1 MKSNTQKNRK
11 QPYRN
16 QSVSMINT
24 KQILKIGD
32 TVSLQINAIGSKG
45 IGISEQFQGITFF
58 IPNVQLG
65 QQVKVKILK
74 LSSEHFKHAIAEP
87 IEIIQSK
94 SYEVPVSIGETL
106 TLKITSSGPKGIGI
120 AELPTNYKIF
130 IPQAHHLESSPI
142 QVKITRIKK
151 NYAFAKIIQDDIF
164 SIAPDD
170 LFIKS
175 SSKERLETGFS
186 NSIEKG
192 MKFNITLP
200 FQSILYRKYLVA
212 KTNNFIWFIKL
223 ALGVKAGDLVKVK
236 VTGVFS
242 NFATLKVVKIAPLS
256 KFSKKLKTKNV
267 LLKMLKNGLHLGEK
281 ALKCH
286 ARMRNFLW
294 LRKKGLNKNRPFL
307 KKNRH
312 IINLLK
318 TNKCLQTAVKKL
330 SKFVLKG
337 KSFLFVG
344 TKKPASGLIARA
356 ALLTKTAFFVNTRW
370 LGGMLTN
377 WKTILKSIV
386 QIQPI
391 LVQKQTV
398 IKNLLK
404 KRQRIKKYLYK
415 KLYLLKNRSLQLI
428 NKGKQLI
435 TKIKNKKEQ
444 FLENTYIL
452 INARST
458 FLQKTQTLLEKYKEL
473 IGNKMNISSKFKILK
488 ENLKKLIL
496 KKQMLINVLINNK
509 KKLKELQLMLIII
522 SEFLQLKNL
531 KKQQGKKVFSI
542 SYKNFVNI
550 SSQKLNSSWIIPN
563 PPTVVLNK
571 IINILKKKYE
581 NVIQGNN
588 STNFESLTFQQN
600 NQIKSEKEKVFVFS
614 KLLTK
619 FMYSLSFI
627 KLHMKTLNFQLENNQ
642 HQLSN
647 LDKQITSTQK
657 NFLNLKNIL
666 NKLNKQ
672 INLIKTKLNSKK
684 HFITILKRELKK
696 KEYEQTLLRFLPKFR
711 SLSVPLN
718 QMLNIV
724 QILMKRFVDPKM
736 LYPMEKIY
744 DEKLKYQ
751 PKKIST
757 IKKKK
762 WQRLEK
768 YFGGIANMAKI
779 NTKKMSNNV
788 AIIIGQQE
796 EINAIHECSKL
807 GIKIFNVVDTNCN
820 PRLADHVIP
829 ANDDSRKSIKYILN
843 KMLKYIRL
851 AQEIRKKVI
860 NHKNRIIEKQNN
872 N

>member
-1 MKSNTQKNRK
+1 MRQGTVKLNS
-11 QPYRN
+11 
-16 QSVSMINT
+16 INSEF
-24 KQILKIGD
+24 KENLD
-32 TVSLQINAIGSKG
+32 TL
-45 IGISEQFQGITFF
+45 FF
-58 IPNVQLG
+58 
-65 QQVKVKILK
+65 
-74 LSSEHFKHAIAEP
+74 
-87 IEIIQSK
+87 
-94 SYEVPVSIGETL
+94 
-106 TLKITSSGPKGIGI
+106 
-120 AELPTNYKIF
+120 
-130 IPQAHHLESSPI
+130 
-142 QVKITRIKK
+142 
-151 NYAFAKIIQDDIF
+151 
-164 SIAPDD
+164 
-170 LFIKS
+170 
-175 SSKERLETGFS
+175 

-192 MKFNITLP
+192 MKFNIMLP
-200 FQSILYRKYLVA
+200 FQSIFLSISKKQGKYLVA

-256 KFSKKLKTKNV
+256 TFSKKIKTKSI
-267 LLKMLKNGLHLGEK
+267 LLKMLKNGLHFGEK

-294 LRKKGLNKNRPFL
+294 LRKKGFNKNRPFL

-318 TNKCLQTAVKKL
+318 THKCLQTAVKKL

-377 WKTILKSIV
+377 WKTILKSIS

-391 LVQKQTV
+391 LIQKQNV

-428 NKGKQLI
+428 DKGKQLI

-458 FLQKTQTLLEKYKEL
+458 FLQKTQSLLEKYKEL
-473 IGNKMNISSKFKILK
+473 VRHKMNISSKVLILK
-488 ENLKKLIL
+488 ENLKKFIL

-522 SEFLQLKNL
+522 SELLQLKNL
-531 KKQQGKKVFSI
+531 KKQQGKKVFSL
-542 SYKNFVNI
+542 SYKNFINI
-550 SSQKLNSSWIIPN
+550 SSQKINSSWIIPN
-563 PPTVVLNK
+563 PAPALLNK

-581 NVIQGNN
+581 NVIQENN
-588 STNFESLTFQQN
+588 STNYSTNFDSFDFEQN
-600 NQIKSEKEKVFVFS
+600 NKIKSEKPCIKFDRVFVFS

-627 KLHMKTLNFQLENNQ
+627 KLHMKTLNFHLEISQSQLF
-642 HQLSN
+642 N
-647 LDKQITSTQK
+647 LEKQISSTQK
-657 NFLNLKNIL
+657 NSVNLKNIL

-672 INLIKTKLNSKK
+672 LYLVKTKLNSKK
-684 HFITILKRELKK
+684 SFITILKRELKK

-711 SLSVPLN
+711 SLSVPLT
-718 QMLNIV
+718 QMLDIV

-779 NTKKMSNNV
+779 NTKKISNNV
-788 AIIIGQQE
+788 AIVIGQQE

-820 PRLADHVIP
+820 PRLADHIIP
-829 ANDDSRKSIKYILN
+829 ANDDSRKSIKYILS

-851 AQEIRKKVI
+851 SQEIRKKVI
-860 NHKNRIIEKQNN
+860 NHKMRITEKQSNN
-872 N
+872 